1 MSLRRRHNSLLNSSS
16 GPFSSRS
23 TDSYSIPKISTG
35 APITPVTINKSLLEP
50 LNIELDP
57 TVQAVRTT
65 EKEQLK
71 SLNNKFASF
80 IDKVRLLEQQN
91 KALETKWQLLSQ
103 QNAPSSSSE
112 VESLIK
118 AFISNLEKE
127 LELHKRD
134 KMRLENECTLMH
146 EQVDDYKTKYEE
158 EFNRRN
164 NAENEFVMFKR
175 DVDEQYMSKVD
186 LETHLSALSDEFHL
200 LKKVYDMELQDLQE
214 NVKDISVVLE
224 MNNSR
229 DLNMDEI
236 IFHVKAQ
243 YEHFASC
250 SRDEVEKWHQNKFDE
265 MNAAVTKHNSKLE
278 NTRAE
283 IAELKKMI
291 TRRQLE
297 LESAKAQRRCIEENR
312 AKMEEQGEQALEDA
326 KNCIKDLQEALR
338 QAKQDMAKQLR
349 EYQDLMN
356 VKLALDI
363 EISTYQKLL
372 EGEEERVEQD
382 SVVSIQKVPNKTVPV
397 NSQPRKLGPILIKT
411 VEVQD
416 RSYS

>member
-1 MSLRRRHNSLLNSSS
+1 MSLRRRNNSLLNSPSR
-16 GPFSSRS
+16 PFSSRS
-23 TDSYSIPKISTG
+23 TDSYSIPKISTA

-57 TVQAVRTT
+57 TVQAVRAM

-91 KALETKWQLLSQ
+91 KALETKWQLLNQ
-103 QNAPSSSSE
+103 QDAPSSE

-134 KMRLENECTLMH
+134 KMRLENQCKLMH

-186 LETHLSALSDEFHL
+186 LETHLSALSDEFDL

-214 NVKDISVVLE
+214 SVKDISVVLE

-229 DLNMDEI
+229 DLNMDQI
-236 IFHVKAQ
+236 IFQVKAQ
-243 YEHFASC
+243 YEHVAAC

-265 MNAAVTKHNSKLE
+265 MNTAVTKHNSKLE

-283 IAELKKMI
+283 IAELKRMI

-297 LESAKAQRRCIEENR
+297 LESAKAQRHCIEENR

-326 KNCIKDLQEALR
+326 KNSIKDLQKALK

-363 EISTYQKLL
+363 EISTYRKLL

-397 NSQPRKLGPILIKT
+397 NSQPRKSGPILIKT

>member
-1 MSLRRRHNSLLNSSS
+1 IFYNHLLNSPS

-214 NVKDISVVLE
+214 SVKDISVVLE

-243 YEHFASC
+243 YEHFAAC
-250 SRDEVEKWHQNKFDE
+250 SRDEVEKCHQNKVKFDE
-265 MNAAVTKHNSKLE
+265 MNAAVTKHNSKLK

-297 LESAKAQRRCIEENR
+297 LESAKNR

-372 EGEEERVEQD
+372 EGEEERPYSHQD
-382 SVVSIQKVPNKTVPV
+382 SGGPGQVIQLRQKTHC
-397 NSQPRKLGPILIKT
+397 STLTCQIAT
-411 VEVQD
+411 
-416 RSYS
+416 